1 MTTCIWDSNIL
12 YADRLIHG
20 GVVETADKYR
30 IIFKGT
36 PKETLLFSAGGVV
49 SAHRM
54 YDWLEGG
61 EKPDFG
67 SEKVNFTLVAIRKD
81 TKQIKVY
88 YAGFHPVST
97 DSKLIVIGS
106 GREYALGA
114 LAAGASTIEA
124 MKIAAKYDRHT
135 GTEID
140 IVNFI

>member
-1 MTTCIWDSNIL
+1 MTTCIWDGNIL

-36 PKETLLFSAGGVV
+36 PKETLLFSAGGVI

-54 YDWLEGG
+54 YTYLEGG
-61 EKPDFG
+61 EKPEFG
-67 SEKVNFTLVAIRKD
+67 NEKVDFTLVTVHKN

-88 YAGFHPVST
+88 YDGIHPVPA

-114 LAAGASTIEA
+114 LATGASAIEA
-124 MKIAAKYDRHT
+124 MKIAAKYDRYT